1 VHCGDH
7 TDRHEGL
14 YGDNC
19 PHKTKC
25 ANCQGPHPA
34 SHTNCPTAP
43 RRVHGH
49 LIKPTKTELKAIR
62 RAGKAAYQHLYRTV
76 EETLNQATQQHVAT
90 PTQTQQEALPYPLAQ
105 RREPEEESRA
115 ASARTTNVS
124 QAPSSTTNR
133 EKRLRRAATG
143 RKSLNL
149 AQMSAS
155 SMYPQVAVHTDSSTS
170 EREDTSMSDD
180 PPSSC

>member
-1 VHCGDH
+1 VHCGDR
-7 TDRHEGL
+7 TDRHEGP

-25 ANCQGPHPA
+25 ANCYGLHPA
-34 SHTNCPTAP
+34 SHTNCPAAP
-43 RRVHGH
+43 RWVHGH

-76 EETLNQATQQHVAT
+76 KETLNQATQQDVAL
-90 PTQTQQEALPYPLAQ
+90 PTQTQQETLPYPLAQ
-105 RREPEEESRA
+105 RRELEEESRA
-115 ASARTTNVS
+115 ASARIINVS
-124 QAPSSTTNR
+124 QASSSTTNR

-143 RKSLNL
+143 CKSLNL

-155 SMYPQVAVHTDSSTS
+155 SMYLQAAAYTDSSIS
-170 EREDTSMSDD
+170 KREDTSMSDN
-180 PPSSC
+180 PLSSC